1 MAEPKKR
8 SSLFRFFYIV
18 LSVITFPI
26 FVLLFILR
34 HPLWILFIL
43 ALAVGGAAY
52 YPMSQGVKP
61 EEILTWYQN
70 KYEAFK
76 FEAVTKAVE
85 SGDTGFIPDA
95 IVQEV
100 KETKRKMEEEAAEA
114 ARPKSENYNAKLS
127 RDKEAEQGKIDFKK
141 RKGGFKK
148 VKEGV
153 APAISTD
160 AEMPSTG
167 EDVKEGAVVE
177 DIAAPAAN
185 VVPAPVSAEATPAAD
200 VASAPVPAEAAP
212 ATDVAPAPV
221 PAEAVPAANV
231 VPAPVPAEAT
241 PAADVAPAPVSAE
254 AAPATNVAPAPVS
267 AEAAPATNV
276 APAPV
281 SAEAAPVANAIAGES
296 PAGAEAKEGA
306 ADAEAVV
313 EKSDETNRETSHAQE
328 IELHGAV
335 SAGGLADLLKAQSE
349 AVSEEEAESRATG
362 DAVKNEGEHKDIQSE
377 ALSENAA
384 EKSLESITENPVL
397 PEAADEDGGL

>member
-43 ALAVGGAAY
+43 VLAAGGAAY

-177 DIAAPAAN
+177 DIAAPAS
-185 VVPAPVSAEATPAAD
+185 VPAEAASAAD
-200 VASAPVPAEAAP
+200 VAPAPVPAEAAP
-212 ATDVAPAPV
+212 TTDVAPAPV
-221 PAEAVPAANV
+221 PAE
-231 VPAPVPAEAT
+231 
-241 PAADVAPAPVSAE
+241 VAPA
-254 AAPATNVAPAPVS
+254 
-267 AEAAPATNV
+267 
-276 APAPV
+276 
-281 SAEAAPVANAIAGES
+281 ANAIAGES
-296 PAGAEAKEGA
+296 PAGAEVKEGA

-349 AVSEEEAESRATG
+349 AVSEEEAELRATG
-362 DAVKNEGEHKDIQSE
+362 DAVKNVGVHKDIQSE
-377 ALSENAA
+377 TLSENAA

-397 PEAADEDGGL
+397 PEAADEDGGF

>member
-43 ALAVGGAAY
+43 ALAAGGAAY

-167 EDVKEGAVVE
+167 EDVKEGIAAE
-177 DIAAPAAN
+177 DIAVPAEAAPAAN
-185 VVPAPVSAEATPAAD
+185 VAP
-200 VASAPVPAEAAP
+200 APVPAEAAP
-212 ATDVAPAPV
+212 AANVAPAPVPAATAPAANVAPAPV
-221 PAEAVPAANV
+221 PAEAVPAA
-231 VPAPVPAEAT
+231 
-241 PAADVAPAPVSAE
+241 DVAPAPV
-254 AAPATNVAPAPVS
+254 P
-267 AEAAPATNV
+267 
-276 APAPV
+276 
-281 SAEAAPVANAIAGES
+281 
-296 PAGAEAKEGA
+296 
-306 ADAEAVV
+306 
-313 EKSDETNRETSHAQE
+313 
-328 IELHGAV
+328 
-335 SAGGLADLLKAQSE
+335 
-349 AVSEEEAESRATG
+349 
-362 DAVKNEGEHKDIQSE
+362 
-377 ALSENAA
+377 
-384 EKSLESITENPVL
+384 L
-397 PEAADEDGGL
+397 PRLRFPQRRYRRRMLRRLRFRQRLFRR

>member
-43 ALAVGGAAY
+43 ALAAGGAAY

-76 FEAVTKAVE
+76 LEAVTKAVE

-167 EDVKEGAVVE
+167 EDVKEGIAAE
-177 DIAAPAAN
+177 DIAVPAEAAPAAN
-185 VVPAPVSAEATPAAD
+185 VAP
-200 VASAPVPAEAAP
+200 APVPAEAAP
-212 ATDVAPAPV
+212 AADVAPAPVPAEAAPAANVAPAPVPAATAPAADVAPAPV
-221 PAEAVPAANV
+221 PAEAVPAVDVA
-231 VPAPVPAEAT
+231 PAPVPAEA
-241 PAADVAPAPVSAE
+241 APA
-254 AAPATNVAPAPVS
+254 
-267 AEAAPATNV
+267 
-276 APAPV
+276 
-281 SAEAAPVANAIAGES
+281 ANAIAGES
-296 PAGAEAKEGA
+296 PAGAEVKEGA

-377 ALSENAA
+377 TLSENAA

>member
-43 ALAVGGAAY
+43 ALAAGGAAY

-153 APAISTD
+153 APAISKD

-177 DIAAPAAN
+177 DIAAPA
-185 VVPAPVSAEATPAAD
+185 
-200 VASAPVPAEAAP
+200 PVPAEAAP
-212 ATDVAPAPV
+212 TTDVAPAPV
-221 PAEAVPAANV
+221 PAEA
-231 VPAPVPAEAT
+231 
-241 PAADVAPAPVSAE
+241 APA
-254 AAPATNVAPAPVS
+254 
-267 AEAAPATNV
+267 
-276 APAPV
+276 
-281 SAEAAPVANAIAGES
+281 ANAIAGES
-296 PAGAEAKEGA
+296 PAGAEVKEGA

-313 EKSDETNRETSHAQE
+313 EKSDETNRETSRAQE

-349 AVSEEEAESRATG
+349 AVSEEEAELRATG
-362 DAVKNEGEHKDIQSE
+362 DAVKNVGVHKDIQSE
-377 ALSENAA
+377 TLSENAA

-397 PEAADEDGGL
+397 PEAADEDGGF

>member
-43 ALAVGGAAY
+43 ALAAGGAAY

-177 DIAAPAAN
+177 DIAAPAPVHAEA
-185 VVPAPVSAEATPAAD
+185 VPAA
-200 VASAPVPAEAAP
+200 
-212 ATDVAPAPV
+212 DVAPAPV
-221 PAEAVPAANV
+221 PAEAAPAANV

-241 PAADVAPAPVSAE
+241 PAADIAPAPVPAE
-254 AAPATNVAPAPVS
+254 AAPAANVAPAPVP
-267 AEAAPATNV
+267 AEAAPA
-276 APAPV
+276 
-281 SAEAAPVANAIAGES
+281 ANAIAGES
-296 PAGAEAKEGA
+296 PAGAEVKEGA

>member
-43 ALAVGGAAY
+43 VLAAGGAAY

-177 DIAAPAAN
+177 DIAAPA
-185 VVPAPVSAEATPAAD
+185 S
-200 VASAPVPAEAAP
+200 VPAEAAS

-221 PAEAVPAANV
+221 PAEA
-231 VPAPVPAEAT
+231 
-241 PAADVAPAPVSAE
+241 APA
-254 AAPATNVAPAPVS
+254 
-267 AEAAPATNV
+267 
-276 APAPV
+276 
-281 SAEAAPVANAIAGES
+281 ANAIAGES
-296 PAGAEAKEGA
+296 PAGAEVKEGA

-313 EKSDETNRETSHAQE
+313 EKSDETNRETSRAQE

-349 AVSEEEAESRATG
+349 AVSEEEAELRATG
-362 DAVKNEGEHKDIQSE
+362 DAVKNVGVHKDIQSE
-377 ALSENAA
+377 TLSENAA

-397 PEAADEDGGL
+397 PEAADEDGGF

>member
-43 ALAVGGAAY
+43 ALAAGGAAY

-153 APAISTD
+153 VPAISKD

-177 DIAAPAAN
+177 DIAAPA
-185 VVPAPVSAEATPAAD
+185 PVH
-200 VASAPVPAEAAP
+200 
-212 ATDVAPAPV
+212 
-221 PAEAVPAANV
+221 AEAVPAANV
-231 VPAPVPAEAT
+231 VPAPVPAEA
-241 PAADVAPAPVSAE
+241 APA
-254 AAPATNVAPAPVS
+254 
-267 AEAAPATNV
+267 
-276 APAPV
+276 
-281 SAEAAPVANAIAGES
+281 ANAIAGES
-296 PAGAEAKEGA
+296 PAGAEVKEGA

-377 ALSENAA
+377 TLSENAA

>member
-1 MAEPKKR
+1 MAEKKKR

-43 ALAVGGAAY
+43 ALAAGGAAY

-70 KYEAFK
+70 KYEVFK

-177 DIAAPAAN
+177 DIAAPAPVHAEA
-185 VVPAPVSAEATPAAD
+185 VPAA
-200 VASAPVPAEAAP
+200 
-212 ATDVAPAPV
+212 DVAPAPV
-221 PAEAVPAANV
+221 PAEAAPAANV

-241 PAADVAPAPVSAE
+241 PAADVAPAPVPAE
-254 AAPATNVAPAPVS
+254 AAPA
-267 AEAAPATNV
+267 
-276 APAPV
+276 
-281 SAEAAPVANAIAGES
+281 ANAMAGAS
-296 PAGAEAKEGA
+296 PAGAAVEEGA

>member
-43 ALAVGGAAY
+43 ALAAGGAAY

-153 APAISTD
+153 APAISKD

-177 DIAAPAAN
+177 DIAAPA
-185 VVPAPVSAEATPAAD
+185 PVH
-200 VASAPVPAEAAP
+200 
-212 ATDVAPAPV
+212 
-221 PAEAVPAANV
+221 AEAVPAANV
-231 VPAPVPAEAT
+231 VPAPVPAEA
-241 PAADVAPAPVSAE
+241 APA
-254 AAPATNVAPAPVS
+254 
-267 AEAAPATNV
+267 
-276 APAPV
+276 
-281 SAEAAPVANAIAGES
+281 ANAIAGES
-296 PAGAEAKEGA
+296 PAGAEVKEGA

-377 ALSENAA
+377 TLSENAA